1 MESCCTN
8 FDLLDA
14 EEYRDLEELFK
25 IIGND
30 TFDR

>member
-8 FDLLDA
+8 FDLLDV

-25 IIGND
+25 VIGND